1 MTVSQTCTGAQL
13 ASEVPQLLWETIMRD
28 NFMDMTLKG
37 WLWYGTL
44 HVCKGTRSLPLK
56 VVLRPIPEQVACD
69 YRRSTWATASTT
81 SSKEL

>member
-1 MTVSQTCTGAQL
+1 MNVAIGGSQIEEWVPVTVSQTCTGAQL

-44 HVCKGTRSLPLK
+44 HVCNGTRSLPLK
-56 VVLRPIPEQVACD
+56 VVLMSIPEQVP
-69 YRRSTWATASTT
+69 R
-81 SSKEL
+81 